1 MIGRP
6 DLVMPNLRMQA
17 YRDRTEAGE
26 ILAEHVRHELGASA
40 DAVVL
45 ALPRGGV
52 PVGFEVARVLG
63 AVLDVFL
70 VRKLGVPGHEELAL
84 GAIATGGTRVL
95 NQQLVEALEIPRE
108 WVEAVD
114 ARERR
119 ELERRERAYRG
130 DPTPPDLTGRTVILV
145 DDGLAT
151 GSPMFAAI
159 AAVRQDEPE
168 RIVVAVPVAPEEVCE
183 ALRHEADE
191 VWCLH
196 TPSPFRAVGPWYV
209 DFSQTTDEEV
219 KALLEQAQ

>member
-70 VRKLGVPGHEELAL
+70 VRKLGVPGHEELAM
-84 GAIATGGTRVL
+84 GAIATGGVRVL
-95 NQQLVEALEIPRE
+95 NDEVLSYLRVPAH
-108 WVEAVD
+108 VVD
-114 ARERR
+114 AVTAREERELRRR
-119 ELERRERAYRG
+119 EEDYRG
-130 DPTPPDLTGRTVILV
+130 DREPLEVRDKVVVLV
-145 DDGLAT
+145 DDG
-151 GSPMFAAI
+151 
-159 AAVRQDEPE
+159 
-168 RIVVAVPVAPEEVCE
+168 
-183 ALRHEADE
+183 
-191 VWCLH
+191 
-196 TPSPFRAVGPWYV
+196 
-209 DFSQTTDEEV
+209 
-219 KALLEQAQ
+219 